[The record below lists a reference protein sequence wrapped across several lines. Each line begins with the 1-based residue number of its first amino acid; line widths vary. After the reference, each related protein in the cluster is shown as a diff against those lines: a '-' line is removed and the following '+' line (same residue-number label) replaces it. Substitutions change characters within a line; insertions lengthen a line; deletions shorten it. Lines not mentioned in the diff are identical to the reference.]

1 MNAPAGTLSFTHPKR
16 EALGAP
22 LRTLLVFLKPYRG
35 LMLHVFFWMV
45 VVTACGLAGPLL
57 VRDLVRVTRIGV
69 ESNNL
74 SAAWQGILLIALA
87 LAVSFGLRSLG
98 QFLTFHLSHV
108 AAWKVCHDMRVAL
121 YRKLQSLSPAFYANR
136 QTGELASRV
145 LKDTDNIEPVVADNI
160 HEGALSVMV
169 MLGVIAVFIGLDARL
184 TLVALLP
191 LPLALIGV
199 VVLTKRLIPAF
210 DAESEHWGAFS
221 GLVHDNLSGIREI
234 QVFNRE
240 HHELARIHKDSNVVA
255 EKQIYARKLAA
266 TLQPVIEGATGA
278 SMVLVVLFGGWQV
291 LQGGLNVEDMVA
303 FLLYVSVLYQPLWM
317 LVGVTENFQRGLA
330 SLRRIGE
337 VLAVQPDVDDPPDG
351 VDLGRARGQT
361 ESPFRI
367 MLEDVT
373 FGYLPGMP
381 VLQGVSV
388 AVPPGQT
395 LALVGH
401 TGAGKSTFANLVPRF
416 YDPQQGRVLIDGVD
430 AREVKL
436 ESLRRNISMVLQD
449 VFLFN
454 GSVRENIRFGNPDAT
469 DAQVTAAAKQANAH
483 EFILALTNGY
493 DTEVGERGVK
503 LSGGQKQRISI
514 ARAILKDAPILIL
527 DEATSAVDSETEA
540 AIQEALGRLMRNRTS
555 IVIAHR
561 LSTVRDA
568 DQIAV
573 MEHGRVAELG
583 KHDALMAHDGVYRRL
598 SERQF
603 AGALEIVGSGL
614 PGAPGGKRSEA

>member
-1 MNAPAGTLSFTHPKR
+1 MVGALEGKAMNAPAGTLSLAHPKR
-16 EALGAP
+16 ESLSTP
-22 LRTLLVFLKPYRG
+22 LRTLMHFMRPYRW
-35 LMLHVFFWMV
+35 LLLHLFLWMV
-45 VVTACGLAGPLL
+45 VVTACGLTGPLL

-69 ESNNL
+69 EGNAL

-191 LPLALIGV
+191 LPLALVGV

-255 EKQIYARKLAA
+255 EKQIHARKLAA

-337 VLAVQPDVDDPPDG
+337 VLVVQPDVSDPPNG
-351 VDLGRARGQT
+351 VDLGRARGQIT
-361 ESPFRI
+361 
-367 MLEDVT
+367 LEDVT

-388 AVPPGQT
+388 AVPPGET

-401 TGAGKSTFANLVPRF
+401 TGAGKSTFASLVPRF
-416 YDPQQGRVLIDGVD
+416 YDPQHGRVLIDGVD
-430 AREVKL
+430 ARQVKL

-469 DAQVTAAAKQANAH
+469 DEQVIAAAKQANAH
-483 EFILALTNGY
+483 EFILALPNGY

-503 LSGGQKQRISI
+503 LSGGQKQRLSI

-540 AIQEALGRLMRNRTS
+540 AIQEALGRLMRDRTS

-573 MEHGRVAELG
+573 MANGQVAELG
-583 KHDALMAHDGVYRRL
+583 KHDALMAHDGAYRRL

-603 AGALEIVGSGL
+603 AGVQPA
-614 PGAPGGKRSEA
+614 